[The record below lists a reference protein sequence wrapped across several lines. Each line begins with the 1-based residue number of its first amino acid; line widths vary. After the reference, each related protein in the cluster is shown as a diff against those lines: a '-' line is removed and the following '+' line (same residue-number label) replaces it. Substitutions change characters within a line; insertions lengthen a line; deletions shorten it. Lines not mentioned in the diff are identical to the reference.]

1 MSSEKKIDSCRMGGL
16 WLVASGKGNA
26 QRDGASKG
34 GQEGLEMKRCIE
46 VVAIGLLG
54 TTMMAGAVSAQNNSA
69 KPAPTLKSILLEQLK
84 STHTNSDWFVCADVA
99 VAGLTPE
106 QANWTDGKGNHSVG
120 QLAYHIWY
128 WNWRNLANIKGEKI
142 DKFSGNN
149 DETFD
154 KFDAKS
160 WPETVQKMDAVL
172 SELEQIVE
180 NADDAKLAK
189 IASAIQHISAHN
201 AYHIGEIVMVR
212 KEQGSWDP
220 SKGVK

>member
-1 MSSEKKIDSCRMGGL
+1 MVKRMWRVETVALMGFCAAMAATAVRAQDNKKS
-16 WLVASGKGNA
+16 
-26 QRDGASKG
+26 
-34 GQEGLEMKRCIE
+34 
-46 VVAIGLLG
+46 
-54 TTMMAGAVSAQNNSA
+54 
-69 KPAPTLKSILLEQLK
+69 APTLKSILLEQLQ
-84 STHTNSDWFVCADVA
+84 STHAKSDWFVCADVA

-142 DKFSGNN
+142 EKFSGNN

-160 WPETVQKMDAVL
+160 WAETVQKMDAVM